1 MLLHR
6 SWVIHLEAEIN
17 KSNQLNNFF
26 ENVQVGVLHI
36 AIAFFFAINDPY
48 IQ

>member
-17 KSNQLNNFF
+17 KSNQLNDFF
-26 ENVQVGVLHI
+26 ENVQVSVLHQ
-36 AIAFFFAINDPY
+36 AFFFAINDPY
-48 IQ
+48 TQ

>member
-26 ENVQVGVLHI
+26 ENEQVGVLYQ
-36 AIAFFFAINDPY
+36 AIAFFFTINDPY